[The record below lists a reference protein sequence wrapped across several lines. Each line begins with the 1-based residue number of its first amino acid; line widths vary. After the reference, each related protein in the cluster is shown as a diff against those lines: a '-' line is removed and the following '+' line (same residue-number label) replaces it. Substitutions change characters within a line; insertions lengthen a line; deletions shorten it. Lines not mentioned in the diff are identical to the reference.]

1 MLIVEILMDV
11 CDVMGANT
19 INTICE
25 YLSPFICK
33 MLNARSGLKIL
44 SNYCTERK
52 SAAFFEVPVENMS
65 YKNSSG
71 EEVAYKILEA
81 FRFA

>member
-1 MLIVEILMDV
+1 
-11 CDVMGANT
+11 
-19 INTICE
+19 
-25 YLSPFICK
+25 